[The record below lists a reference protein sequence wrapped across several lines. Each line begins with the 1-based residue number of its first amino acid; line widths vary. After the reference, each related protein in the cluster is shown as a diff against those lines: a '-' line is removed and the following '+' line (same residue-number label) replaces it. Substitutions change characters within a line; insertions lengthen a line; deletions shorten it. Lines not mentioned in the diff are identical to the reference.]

1 MEHSQISYS
10 EINVLTE
17 KTTEIGIAYKHFE
30 MTNSRQDL
38 IIGITGNTPEAN
50 RSSTGS
56 EPEMND
62 IRYRQQETDTYWMD
76 IIEVVGFSII
86 GNIFHSEMLMQENFG
101 QRTLILRNVWC
112 NRKLCNV
119 RYIGIK

>member
-30 MTNSRQDL
+30 MTNSRKDL

-86 GNIFHSEMLMQENFG
+86 GNIFHSEEILDARKFWPKDINFKE
-101 QRTLILRNVWC
+101 RLV
-112 NRKLCNV
+112 
-119 RYIGIK
+119 